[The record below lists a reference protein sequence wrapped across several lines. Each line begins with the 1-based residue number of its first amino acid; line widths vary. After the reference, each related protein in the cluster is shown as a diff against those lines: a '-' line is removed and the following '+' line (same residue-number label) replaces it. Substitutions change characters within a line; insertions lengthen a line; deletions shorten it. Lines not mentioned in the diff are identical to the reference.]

1 VKHKIVIN
9 GSYGGFYITDEM
21 WAYMKSRGITENDDP
36 YFNRH
41 HPILVEAVENC
52 KDTAELRIVEIDTCM
67 YYIDEYDGLESV
79 MTPKNISWTVIDTP
93 DCKEKHPEYFV

>member
-1 VKHKIVIN
+1 MKHKIVIN

-21 WAYMKSRGITENDDP
+21 WAYMKARGLNKDEDL
-36 YFNRH
+36 YENRH
-41 HPILVEAVENC
+41 NPILVEAVENC
-52 KDTAELRIVEIDTCM
+52 EDTAELLVIEIDTCM

-93 DCKEKHPEYFV
+93 DCKNEHPEYFI